1 MLYNFS
7 IHEST
12 ILNLFL
18 ISFYEWDVFCNWKAI
33 FRKIKIENFFNVI
46 IFDISIWVLLYI
58 IYKIKD
64 DICYNSRESKI
75 GRFKVFKFLNNLKQN
90 DQLKEYEDFCISLN
104 NKQIVEKI
112 QIYLCLDYNDVHNL
126 VKNKELD
133 KIKECL
139 KNSGISEWKNTYKK
153 IEKLM
158 LYYDT
163 PTDLNIFID
172 YYNKTLLQNKNN
184 IFSLLTGFISFI
196 ISVVS
201 LLGISSFLSISF
213 EFYLWYMFPVVYSL
227 YQIVLYYKKDKQSTY
242 TYYKDLLEKFN
253 EQYILYK
260 NNKT

>member
-1 MLYNFS
+1 
-7 IHEST
+7 
-12 ILNLFL
+12 
-18 ISFYEWDVFCNWKAI
+18 
-33 FRKIKIENFFNVI
+33 
-46 IFDISIWVLLYI
+46 
-58 IYKIKD
+58 
-64 DICYNSRESKI
+64 
-75 GRFKVFKFLNNLKQN
+75 
-90 DQLKEYEDFCISLN
+90 
-104 NKQIVEKI
+104 
-112 QIYLCLDYNDVHNL
+112 
-126 VKNKELD
+126 
-133 KIKECL
+133 
-139 KNSGISEWKNTYKK
+139 
-153 IEKLM
+153 M